1 METVI
6 KTGDSTLTLYDL
18 DKNIYHLMSD
28 IVDEIKDC
36 LVKNPEIKIY
46 GKTAYQRRSVGF
58 FSDESL
64 GYKYSWKFMKSKPFS
79 QGLKYLLEYINT
91 KFGAMFNGIL
101 VNYYVDGN
109 EYIAKHS
116 DDEKTLDDTGVIM
129 VSYGA
134 IRKFRIREKKTNK
147 IVKDVLTEPNKIIQM
162 SGNFQKE
169 FTHEIPVE
177 KKVKGSRYSFTF
189 RRHLN

>member
-1 METVI
+1 
-6 KTGDSTLTLYDL
+6 
-18 DKNIYHLMSD
+18 
-28 IVDEIKDC
+28 
-36 LVKNPEIKIY
+36 
-46 GKTAYQRRSVGF
+46 
-58 FSDESL
+58 
-64 GYKYSWKFMKSKPFS
+64 MKSKPFS

-177 KKVKGSRYSFTF
+177 KKVKGCRYSFTF

>member
-101 VNYYVDGN
+101 VNYYLDGN
-109 EYIAKHS
+109 EYIGKHS

-177 KKVKGSRYSFTF
+177 KKVKDCRYSFTF